1 VANLT
6 HPEKGETYMNTYS
19 QDYEMRESASRVK
32 PVLSGLVIGGLIGAG
47 AALLFAPHSG
57 DETRAE
63 IRNKTMEL
71 RDQTVDTVKD
81 KISLAKSKA
90 SQITSDVKDK
100 ARELKQQGQDLIGRQ
115 LDRVSETTET
125 KKKAIQGYE

>member
-1 VANLT
+1 M
-6 HPEKGETYMNTYS
+6 GTYS
-19 QDYEMRESASRVK
+19 QDYEIRDNASRVK
-32 PVLSGLVIGGLIGAG
+32 PVLSGLVLGGLIGAG

-57 DETRAE
+57 EKTRAD

-90 SQITSDVKDK
+90 SQVTSDVKMK
-100 ARELKQQGQDLIGRQ
+100 AHELKDQGLDLVGKQ
-115 LDRVSETTET
+115 LDRVSDTVETR
-125 KKKAIQGYE
+125 KKATTSYS

>member
-1 VANLT
+1 
-6 HPEKGETYMNTYS
+6 MNTYR
-19 QDYEMRESASRVK
+19 QEYPMRDSANRVK
-32 PVLSGLVIGGLIGAG
+32 PVLSGLVLGGLIGAG

-57 DETRAE
+57 QETRAE

-90 SQITSDVKDK
+90 SQITSDLKDK
-100 ARELKQQGQDLIGRQ
+100 ANELKHQGQEMIGRTT
-115 LDRVSETTET
+115 DRPYETTEARR
-125 KKKAIQGYE
+125 KAVQNY

>member
-1 VANLT
+1 
-6 HPEKGETYMNTYS
+6 
-19 QDYEMRESASRVK
+19 MRESASRVK
-32 PVLSGLVIGGLIGAG
+32 PVLGGLVLGGLIGAG

-57 DETRAE
+57 EKTRAE

-90 SQITSDVKDK
+90 SQMTADLKDK
-100 ARELKQQGQDLIGRQ
+100 AQELKHQGQELLGRHSDQ
-115 LDRVSETTET
+115 PSYETTGT
-125 KKKAIQGYE
+125 RKKAIQDYPRVE